1 MDHWLVRIESHFV
14 QAGCPVKRESNQ
26 LRIPLADGPSCLIL
40 TAERDLIYQLET
52 DLEEVRMMI
61 SGDTLE
67 DLSEDELCRVAREE
81 LRPFIRRYQS
91 QLIRAD
97 FQENAVADQA
107 MYAVTFTKSLKE
119 ATPEQAIVTVQWCLK
134 TLAPSS

>member
-1 MDHWLVRIESHFV
+1 MDRWLDQIESHLV
-14 QAGCPVKRESNQ
+14 QTGCNVKRESDQ
-26 LRIPLADGPSCLIL
+26 IRILLADGPSYLIL

-61 SGDTLE
+61 SGDTTE

-81 LRPFIRRYQS
+81 LRPFIQRHQS
-91 QLIRAD
+91 QLIRSD
-97 FQENAVADQA
+97 FQEKVVSDQA

-119 ATPEQAIVTVQWCLK
+119 ASPEQAIEAVQWCLK
-134 TLAPSS
+134 TLALSS

>member
-1 MDHWLVRIESHFV
+1 MDHWLDQIESHLV
-14 QAGCPVKRESNQ
+14 RTGCNVKRESNH
-26 LRIPLADGPSCLIL
+26 LRIPLTDGPSCLIL

-61 SGDTLE
+61 SGDTTE

-81 LRPFIRRYQS
+81 LRPFIRRHQS
-91 QLIRAD
+91 QLIRND
-97 FQENAVADQA
+97 FQEGIMSDQA

-119 ATPEQAIVTVQWCLK
+119 ASPEQAVEAVQWCLK
-134 TLAPSS
+134 TLAAS